1 MIGLKK
7 GLAVAA
13 VAALP
18 LALWAQAGGSPGT
31 PPQQAHQHRHG
42 MEGQGMGMGMGGK
55 GMMKDMEGHQGRM
68 HGGMQGMQG
77 MRGMHG
83 QGGMQGGCHEEGAKP
98 AG

>member
-18 LALWAQAGGSPGT
+18 LALWAQAGGSSGT

-42 MEGQGMGMGMGGK
+42 MEGQGMGMGGK